1 MRKTQVALAALALV
15 ASTAAL
21 AGEVKISGCMDVAV
35 VNTDAGTIV
44 GGQGDGC
51 ASQWRLQASEEVAGM
66 RAGINLE
73 QGLNLYNGNVGNG
86 GTTGSG
92 AMFNRAAN
100 VFLGTETATITV
112 GTQLNPWIG
121 GALTGGAALSGINV
135 PMLNIL
141 NPNLGAPAQ
150 ATGGFFLGGASI
162 SGSANGI
169 SYTLFSSV
177 NKAGYT
183 AGTQGTAPAADT
195 LTAQNDRVVAGSI
208 GTSLGDVNLNVAY
221 ESHSNNAAT
230 TKVGYR
236 NIAVSAN
243 TTVAGARLTAIW
255 TDQKQDAGKTGGT
268 IYGAGSATLSGL
280 ALGASYPLS
289 DALTAGVM
297 YAKNDYTTAGKM
309 TSVYANYALSG
320 RTSVYAMFSDF
331 KNAYLL
337 NNAGSA
343 NSSATTATNSSLI
356 SVGMQHSF

>member
-21 AGEVKISGCMDVAV
+21 AEVKISGCIDVAV
-35 VNTDAGTIV
+35 VNTDDGTSI

-100 VFLGTETATITV
+100 VFLGTEAATITV

-121 GALTGGAALSGINV
+121 GALNGGAALSGINV

-150 ATGGFFLGGASI
+150 AGGGFFLGGASI
-162 SGSANGI
+162 SGAANGI

-177 NKAGYT
+177 NKSSYT

-208 GTSLGDVNLNVAY
+208 GTSLGNINLNVAY
-221 ESHSNNAAT
+221 ESHSNTAAT
-230 TKVGYR
+230 TQVGYR

-268 IYGAGSATLSGL
+268 IYGAGSNTLSGL

-309 TSVYANYALSG
+309 ASVYGNYALSA
-320 RTSVYAMFSDF
+320 RTSVYAVFSDF
-331 KNAYLL
+331 TNAYLL
-337 NNAGSA
+337 NNGG
-343 NSSATTATNSSLI
+343 TASDYTVAKNTSLI
-356 SVGMQHSF
+356 SIGMQHSF